1 MTELLVVI
9 TITILAVLSPGADF
23 ALVTRNSLMLSR
35 RHGVFTALG
44 IGLGVMLHIGY
55 SLLGVGVLLQQSLLW
70 FTALKIAGA
79 LYLIYLGIKLLRGSD
94 QGPHEEGAANVE
106 TSSWA
111 ALRSGFLT
119 NALNPK
125 TMIFVL
131 SLFMQVIQPGT
142 ALPVQIGYGG
152 IIVLAHVLWFVAVAL
167 FFSAPAIASRL
178 LGYKRRIDQVFGVV
192 LVGFGLLLSVLS
204 LQP

>member
-1 MTELLVVI
+1 MTELLLII

-23 ALVTRNSLMLSR
+23 ALVTRNSLLLSR

-44 IGLGVMLHIGY
+44 IGLGVMVHIGY

-70 FTALKIAGA
+70 FTGLKIAGA
-79 LYLIYLGIKLLRGSD
+79 LYLIYLGIKLLRSPEQRPGEE
-94 QGPHEEGAANVE
+94 PAEGARMS
-106 TSSWA
+106 TWG

-142 ALPVQIGYGG
+142 ALPVQIGYGA
-152 IIVLAHVLWFVAVAL
+152 IIVLAHVLWFVLVAL
-167 FFSAPAIASRL
+167 FFSAPAIAGRL
-178 LGYKRRIDQVFGVV
+178 LAYKRRIDQLFGAV

-204 LQP
+204 VRP

>member
-70 FTALKIAGA
+70 FTGLKIAGA
-79 LYLIYLGIKLLRGSD
+79 VYLIYLGGKLLRGSD
-94 QGPHEEGAANVE
+94 QGPQEAGTASLEI
-106 TSSWA
+106 SSWA

-142 ALPVQIGYGG
+142 VLPVQIGYGA

-167 FFSAPAIASRL
+167 FFSAPAIARRL

-204 LQP
+204 MQP

>member
-1 MTELLVVI
+1 MTELLLVI

-23 ALVTRNSLMLSR
+23 ALVTRNSLLLSR

-44 IGLGVMLHIGY
+44 IGLGVMVHIGY

-79 LYLIYLGIKLLRGSD
+79 LYLIYLGIKLLRSPEQRPGEE
-94 QGPHEEGAANVE
+94 PAEGARM
-106 TSSWA
+106 SSWG

-142 ALPVQIGYGG
+142 ALPVQIGYGA
-152 IIVLAHVLWFVAVAL
+152 IIVLAHVLWFVLVAL
-167 FFSAPAIASRL
+167 FFSAPAIAGRL
-178 LGYKRRIDQVFGVV
+178 LAYKRRIDQLFGAV

-204 LQP
+204 VRP

>member
-1 MTELLVVI
+1 MLLVI

-23 ALVTRNSLMLSR
+23 ALVTRNSLLLSR

-44 IGLGVMLHIGY
+44 IGLGVMVHIGY

-70 FTALKIAGA
+70 FTGLKIAGA
-79 LYLIYLGIKLLRGSD
+79 LYLIYLGIKLLRSPEPRPGEE
-94 QGPHEEGAANVE
+94 PAEGARMS
-106 TSSWA
+106 TWG

-142 ALPVQIGYGG
+142 ALPVQIGYGA
-152 IIVLAHVLWFVAVAL
+152 IIVLAHVLWFVLVAL
-167 FFSAPAIASRL
+167 FFSAPAIAGRL
-178 LGYKRRIDQVFGVV
+178 LAYKRRIDQLFGAV

-204 LQP
+204 VRP

>member
-1 MTELLVVI
+1 MLLVI

-23 ALVTRNSLMLSR
+23 ALVTRNSLLLSR

-44 IGLGVMLHIGY
+44 IGLGVMVHIGY

-70 FTALKIAGA
+70 FTGLKIAGA
-79 LYLIYLGIKLLRGSD
+79 LYLIYLGIKLLRSPEQRPGEE
-94 QGPHEEGAANVE
+94 PAEGARMS
-106 TSSWA
+106 TWG

-142 ALPVQIGYGG
+142 ALPVQIGYGA
-152 IIVLAHVLWFVAVAL
+152 IIVLAHVLWFVLVAL
-167 FFSAPAIASRL
+167 FFSAPAIAGRL
-178 LGYKRRIDQVFGVV
+178 LAYKRRIDQLFGAV

-204 LQP
+204 VRP

>member
-35 RHGVFTALG
+35 RHGVLTALG

-55 SLLGVGVLLQQSLLW
+55 SLLGVGLLLQQSPLW
-70 FTALKIAGA
+70 FTGLKLAGA
-79 LYLIYLGIKLLRGSD
+79 LYLIYLGIRLLRSPA
-94 QGPHEEGAANVE
+94 QGPQEVAGRGQV
-106 TSSWA
+106 SSWA

-142 ALPVQIGYGG
+142 GLAVQIGYGA

-167 FFSAPAIASRL
+167 FFSAPAIAERL
-178 LGYKRRIDQVFGVV
+178 LGYKRRIDQLFGVV
-192 LVGFGLLLSVLS
+192 LIGFGLLLSVLGV
-204 LQP
+204 QP

>member
-1 MTELLVVI
+1 MTELLLVI

-23 ALVTRNSLMLSR
+23 ALVTRNSLLLSR

-44 IGLGVMLHIGY
+44 IGLGVMVHIGY

-79 LYLIYLGIKLLRGSD
+79 LYLIYLGIKLLRSPEQRPG
-94 QGPHEEGAANVE
+94 EEPADGARMS
-106 TSSWA
+106 TWG

-142 ALPVQIGYGG
+142 ALPVQIGYGA
-152 IIVLAHVLWFVAVAL
+152 IIVLAHVLWFVLVAL
-167 FFSAPAIASRL
+167 FFSAPAIAGRL
-178 LGYKRRIDQVFGVV
+178 LAYKRRIDQLFGAV

-204 LQP
+204 VRP

>member
-1 MTELLVVI
+1 MTELLLVI

-23 ALVTRNSLMLSR
+23 ALVTRNSLLLSR

-44 IGLGVMLHIGY
+44 IGLGVMVHIGY
-55 SLLGVGVLLQQSLLW
+55 SLLGVGMLLQQSLLW
-70 FTALKIAGA
+70 FTGLKIAGA
-79 LYLIYLGIKLLRGSD
+79 LYLIYLGIKLLRSPEQRPGEE
-94 QGPHEEGAANVE
+94 PAEGARMS
-106 TSSWA
+106 TWG

-142 ALPVQIGYGG
+142 ALPVQIGYGA
-152 IIVLAHVLWFVAVAL
+152 IIVLAHVLWFVLVAL
-167 FFSAPAIASRL
+167 FFSAPAIVGRL
-178 LGYKRRIDQVFGVV
+178 LAYKRRIDQLFGAV

-204 LQP
+204 VRP

>member
-9 TITILAVLSPGADF
+9 TITFLAVLSPGPDF
-23 ALVTRNSLMLSR
+23 AMVTRNSLVLSR

-55 SLLGVGVLLQQSLLW
+55 TLFGVGLLVRESLFL
-70 FTALKIAGA
+70 FGVLKIAGA
-79 LYLIYLGIKLLRGSD
+79 LYLVYLGIGMLRSRGDEAGEVAVDGRRIS
-94 QGPHEEGAANVE
+94 AWV
-106 TSSWA
+106 

-125 TMIFVL
+125 TMIFVV
-131 SLFMQVIQPGT
+131 SLFMQVMQPGT
-142 ALPVQIGYGG
+142 VLAVQIGYGA

-167 FFSAPAIASRL
+167 FFSAPGIRARL
-178 LGYKRRIDQVFGVV
+178 MAYKRRIDQVFGVL
-192 LVGFGLLLSVLS
+192 LVGFGVLLSALS
-204 LQP
+204 LRS

>member
-1 MTELLVVI
+1 MTELLLVI

-23 ALVTRNSLMLSR
+23 ALVTRNSLLLSR
-35 RHGVFTALG
+35 RHGVLTALG
-44 IGLGVMLHIGY
+44 IGLGVMVHIGY

-70 FTALKIAGA
+70 FNGLKIAGA
-79 LYLIYLGIKLLRGSD
+79 LYLIYLGIKLLRSPVRRPGEDGTAELGMSAW
-94 QGPHEEGAANVE
+94 G
-106 TSSWA
+106 

-142 ALPVQIGYGG
+142 ALPVQIGYGA
-152 IIVLAHVLWFVAVAL
+152 IIVLAHVLWFVLVAL
-167 FFSAPAIASRL
+167 FFSAPAIAGRL
-178 LGYKRRIDQVFGVV
+178 LAYKRRIDQVFGVV

-204 LQP
+204 IRP

>member
-1 MTELLVVI
+1 MTELLLVI

-23 ALVTRNSLMLSR
+23 ALVTRNSLLLSR

-44 IGLGVMLHIGY
+44 IGLGVMVHIGY

-70 FTALKIAGA
+70 FTGLKIAGA
-79 LYLIYLGIKLLRGSD
+79 LYLIYLGIKLLRSPERRPGEE
-94 QGPHEEGAANVE
+94 PAEGARMS
-106 TSSWA
+106 TWG

-142 ALPVQIGYGG
+142 ALPVQIGYGA
-152 IIVLAHVLWFVAVAL
+152 IIVLAHVLWFVLVAL
-167 FFSAPAIASRL
+167 FFSAPAIAGRL
-178 LGYKRRIDQVFGVV
+178 LAYKRRIDQLFGAV

-204 LQP
+204 VRP

>member
-1 MTELLVVI
+1 MTELLLVI

-23 ALVTRNSLMLSR
+23 ALVTRNSLLLSR

-44 IGLGVMLHIGY
+44 IGLGVMVHIGY

-70 FTALKIAGA
+70 FTGLKIAGA
-79 LYLIYLGIKLLRGSD
+79 LYLIYLGIKLLRSPEQRPGEE
-94 QGPHEEGAANVE
+94 PAEGARMS
-106 TSSWA
+106 TWG

-142 ALPVQIGYGG
+142 ALPVQIGYGA
-152 IIVLAHVLWFVAVAL
+152 IIVLAHVLWFVLVAL
-167 FFSAPAIASRL
+167 FFSAPAIAGRL
-178 LGYKRRIDQVFGVV
+178 LAYKRRIDQLFGAV

-204 LQP
+204 VRP

>member
-1 MTELLVVI
+1 MTELLLVI

-23 ALVTRNSLMLSR
+23 ALVTRNSLLLSR

-44 IGLGVMLHIGY
+44 IGLGVMVHIGY

-70 FTALKIAGA
+70 FTGLKIAGA
-79 LYLIYLGIKLLRGSD
+79 LYLIYLGIKLLRSPEQRPGEE
-94 QGPHEEGAANVE
+94 PAEGARMS
-106 TSSWA
+106 TWG

-142 ALPVQIGYGG
+142 ALPVQIGYGA
-152 IIVLAHVLWFVAVAL
+152 IIVLAHVLWFVLVAL
-167 FFSAPAIASRL
+167 FFSAPAIAGRL
-178 LGYKRRIDQVFGVV
+178 MAYKRRIDQLFGAV

-204 LQP
+204 VRP

>member
-9 TITILAVLSPGADF
+9 TITVLAVLSPGADF

-35 RHGVFTALG
+35 RHGVLTALG

-55 SLLGVGVLLQQSLLW
+55 SLLGVGVLLQQSALW
-70 FTALKIAGA
+70 FSGLKMAGA
-79 LYLIYLGIKLLRGSD
+79 IYLVYLGIKLLRSPAQGS
-94 QGPHEEGAANVE
+94 GEVRPSGGEM
-106 TSSWA
+106 SSWA

-125 TMIFVL
+125 TMIFIL

-142 ALPVQIGYGG
+142 GLAVQIGYGA
-152 IIVLAHVLWFVAVAL
+152 IIVLAHVLWFVMVAR

-178 LGYKRRIDQVFGVV
+178 MSYRRRIDQLFGAV
-192 LVGFGLLLSVLS
+192 LVGFGLLLSALS
-204 LQP
+204 VGP

>member
-1 MTELLVVI
+1 MTELLLVI

-23 ALVTRNSLMLSR
+23 ALVTRNSLLLSR
-35 RHGVFTALG
+35 RHGVLTALG
-44 IGLGVMLHIGY
+44 IGLGVMVHIGY

-70 FTALKIAGA
+70 FNGLKIAGA
-79 LYLIYLGIKLLRGSD
+79 LYLIYLGIKLLRSPVRRPG
-94 QGPHEEGAANVE
+94 EEGAAE
-106 TSSWA
+106 LGMSAWG

-142 ALPVQIGYGG
+142 ALPVQIGYGA
-152 IIVLAHVLWFVAVAL
+152 IIVLAHVLWFVLVAL
-167 FFSAPAIASRL
+167 FFSAPAIAGRL
-178 LGYKRRIDQVFGVV
+178 LAYKRRIDQVFGVV

-204 LQP
+204 IRP